1 MNAIEISK
9 EAYYN
14 IYRQYPSTK
23 KILDYY
29 KEISEYSYLFGKQE
43 LISETLAKHNS
54 NPTKF
59 TEEIIKL
66 LKKKV
71 TPRQNSSHIG

>member
-1 MNAIEISK
+1 MLLKYQKKRII
-9 EAYYN
+9 

-29 KEISEYSYLFGKQE
+29 KEISEYSSLFGKQE

-59 TEEIIKL
+59 TEEMIKL
-66 LKKKV
+66 LRK
-71 TPRQNSSHIG
+71 RCDI